1 MLRLLILAKVLIIS
15 QACKGQTQNDFS
27 NCLLQIIQIE
37 AFQELFFSIE
47 DQYTKDSILCIEG
60 TYLDFKG
67 VQDSLYT
74 DRNFF
79 ERNFNNPV
87 IKNEFFRKKS
97 NRTKVYVESSAFI
110 ESFEVPYWMQIDS
123 LNIVNNEFLIYLKTT
138 SSTELDKYRYISGR
152 FAFREINEK
161 WILIGKEIQN
171 DNYLN
176 PYVFLHP
183 DSVRVHNQR
192 MIDEAKN
199 NMKKH

>member
-1 MLRLLILAKVLIIS
+1 MLRLLILANVLIIS
-15 QACKGQTQNDFS
+15 QACKGQSQIDFS

-37 AFQELFFSIE
+37 ALQEVFFSIE

-60 TYLDFKG
+60 KYFDFKG
-67 VQDSLYT
+67 VQDSLFT

-79 ERNFNNPV
+79 ETNFNNPV

-110 ESFEVPYWMQIDS
+110 ESYEVSYWMQIDS
-123 LNIVNNEFLIYLKTT
+123 LKIVNNEFLIYLKTT
-138 SSTELDKYRYISGR
+138 SSTELENYRYISAR
-152 FAFREINEK
+152 FVFREINGK
-161 WILIGKEIQN
+161 WILIDKEIQN

-176 PYVFLHP
+176 PFVFLHL

-192 MIDEAKN
+192 MIDEAKRN
-199 NMKKH
+199 IKKY